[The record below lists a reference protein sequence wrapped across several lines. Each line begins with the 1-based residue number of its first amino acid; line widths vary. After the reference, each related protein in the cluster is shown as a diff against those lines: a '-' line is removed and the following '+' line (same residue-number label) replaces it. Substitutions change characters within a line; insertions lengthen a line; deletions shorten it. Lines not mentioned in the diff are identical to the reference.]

1 MYILQDNAINLGLT
15 ATQGSYLVGLIG
27 ISNTVARVV
36 LGALSQK
43 LNRLFLYNTC
53 LVLCG
58 LTMAASNYFQVSTP
72 LHAITRHYTP
82 LHAITRNYTMV

>member
-43 LNRLFLYNTC
+43 LNRL
-53 LVLCG
+53 VLEKFPSEG
-58 LTMAASNYFQVSTP
+58 S
-72 LHAITRHYTP
+72 
-82 LHAITRNYTMV
+82 